1 MERTLIFSFNIGIEH
16 MLDFGK
22 YFREKRE
29 ALSKKGKSLSLR
41 YVSKEIGVDPGYLSK
56 IERGVFAPPSE
67 SLIIKMAEIIDED
80 KDVLLALAGKV
91 SSDLHIIIKK
101 RPKLF
106 GQLIRQLKDA
116 PDNAIFSLVRE
127 VQDGEW

>member
-1 MERTLIFSFNIGIEH
+1 MKISLTGSGGFVGQNLLQKLISDGHHVKVLSSSDTSNHKNVTVIKGTLSSDHTILEPFIKDA
-16 MLDFGK
+16 DF
-22 YFREKRE
+22 
-29 ALSKKGKSLSLR
+29 
-41 YVSKEIGVDPGYLSK
+41 
-56 IERGVFAPPSE
+56 
-67 SLIIKMAEIIDED
+67 IINCAGEIIDED

-106 GQLIRQLKDA
+106 GQLIRQLKAA

-127 VQDGEW
+127 VKDGDW